1 VANSALKTLL
11 ASKGEDMSTLRQLRN
26 FWIPG
31 VATILLG
38 SFSNAFAQQSYKIT
52 DLGINNSKD
61 NFSMAMGLNN
71 QGWAENMDG
80 TVNPPENS
88 LFTSVARGRAV
99 ISIYGFNIDLG
110 TLGKPDGNSWINW
123 GGINDR
129 GEAVGMS
136 ETADPDPNR
145 EDICG
150 FGTHLT
156 CVPFL
161 WRDGHMSALPTLG
174 GNNGQASAINN
185 RGEVVGYAE
194 DGAVDSTC
202 PAGTTNNR
210 ITLPA
215 LWERGSAE
223 ALPLVGNDPDGVAFG
238 INDRGQAVGY
248 SGNCTTATHAAM
260 WKDNT
265 AFVLQDLGGTGSNF
279 AYAISNRGQIAG
291 QVGTADGTT
300 FYAAVW
306 QNGADGAVTNLGVLP
321 GDFAAFATGIN
332 NRGQVVGN
340 NFDSSFNW
348 SRGFIWQDG
357 AMTDL
362 NTLISAD
369 SNLFIIS
376 ASNINERGQISG
388 MATVLSGPH
397 AGDIHAY
404 LLTPEDGP
412 IGASMADFA
421 RTHPHSILP
430 ANACNHSLQRFGPGR
445 FQR

>member
-1 VANSALKTLL
+1 METLL
-11 ASKGEDMSTLRQLRN
+11 RPKGEDMSALRWLRN

-31 VATILLG
+31 VAAIVLG
-38 SFSNAFAQQSYKIT
+38 SFSNASAQQSYKIT

-61 NFSMAMGLNN
+61 NFSMAMGLNS

-99 ISIYGFNIDLG
+99 ISIYGLNIDLG

-129 GEAVGMS
+129 GEAVGQS
-136 ETADPDPNR
+136 ETADPDPNG

-161 WRDGHMSALPTLG
+161 WRNGHMSALPTLG
-174 GNNGQASAINN
+174 GHNGQASAINN
-185 RGEVVGYAE
+185 RGEAVGFAE
-194 DGAVDSTC
+194 NGALDTTC

-210 ITLPA
+210 IALSA
-215 LWERGSAE
+215 LWENGKAHI
-223 ALPLVGNDPDGVAFG
+223 LPLVGNDSDGFAFG
-238 INDRGQAVGY
+238 INDLGQAVGY
-248 SGNCTTATHAAM
+248 SGNCIAATHAVM

-279 AYAISNRGQIAG
+279 AYVISNRGQIAG
-291 QVGTADGTT
+291 QVGSADGTT

-306 QNGADGAVTNLGVLP
+306 QNGADGAVTNIGVLP
-321 GDFAAFATGIN
+321 GEFAAFATGIN
-332 NRGQVVGN
+332 NQGQVVGN
-340 NFDSSFNW
+340 NFDSNFNW

-357 AMTDL
+357 VMTDL
-362 NTLISAD
+362 NTLIAAD

-388 MATVLSGPH
+388 MATVQTGPH
-397 AGDIHAY
+397 AGEIHAY
-404 LLTPEDGP
+404 LLTPIGGP
-412 IGASMADFA
+412 IGESMADFA
-421 RTHPHSILP
+421 RTHPQSLLP
-430 ANACNHSLQRFGPGR
+430 ANACNHSLQRLGPGR

>member
-1 VANSALKTLL
+1 MSALRR
-11 ASKGEDMSTLRQLRN
+11 LRK

-31 VATILLG
+31 VATIVLG
-38 SFSNAFAQQSYKIT
+38 SFSNALAQQSYKIT
-52 DLGINNSKD
+52 DLGVNNSKD
-61 NFSMAMGLNN
+61 NFSMAMGLNS
-71 QGWAENMDG
+71 QGWTENMDG
-80 TVNPPENS
+80 FVNPPENS
-88 LFTSVARGRAV
+88 VFTTVARGRAV

-123 GGINDR
+123 GGINDL
-129 GEAVGMS
+129 GEAVGQS
-136 ETADPDPNR
+136 ETAELDPNG

-161 WRDGHMSALPTLG
+161 WRAGHMSALPTLG

-185 RGEVVGYAE
+185 RGEAVGYAE

-210 ITLPA
+210 IDLSA
-215 LWERGSAE
+215 LWKNGKAE
-223 ALPLVGNDPDGVAFG
+223 ALPLVGNDPDGVAYG
-238 INDRGQAVGY
+238 INDLGQAVGY
-248 SGNCTTATHAAM
+248 SGNCTTATHAVM
-260 WKDNT
+260 WKDQT

-279 AYAISNRGQIAG
+279 GYAISNRGQIAG
-291 QVGTADGTT
+291 QVGSADGTT

-306 QNGADGAVTNLGVLP
+306 QNGADGAVTNIGVLP

-340 NFDSSFNW
+340 NFDSNFNW
-348 SRGFIWQDG
+348 SHGFIWQDG
-357 AMTDL
+357 VMTDL
-362 NTLISAD
+362 NTLIPAD

-376 ASNINERGQISG
+376 ASNINDRRQISG
-388 MATVLSGPH
+388 MGTVLTGPH

-404 LLTPEDGP
+404 LLTPADGR

-421 RTHPHSILP
+421 RTHPHSILS
-430 ANACNHSLQRFGPGR
+430 ANACNHSSQKFRLGR
-445 FQR
+445 FAR